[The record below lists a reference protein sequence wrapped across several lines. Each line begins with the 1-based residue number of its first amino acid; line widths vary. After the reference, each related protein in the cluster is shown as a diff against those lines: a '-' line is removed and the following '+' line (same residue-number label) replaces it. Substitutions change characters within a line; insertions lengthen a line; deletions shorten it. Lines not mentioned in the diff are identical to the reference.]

1 MSTDWPSYMRRVT
14 AGATQVQIAEQTG
27 IEQTS
32 ISRWLLGK
40 DRPRA
45 ELVIQFARAYNR
57 SPVEALIAAGY
68 LNTDEIGGVIEL
80 EADLSAVSPERMF
93 DELRRQFTELQ
104 RKLEAINTGGQEPLQ
119 WPSTWTAA
127 PATPPVQDPGVSRY
141 QNGSQ

>member
-1 MSTDWPSYMRRVT
+1 MRRVT

-40 DRPRA
+40 NRPRA

-80 EADLSAVSPERMF
+80 EA
-93 DELRRQFTELQ
+93 ELQ